1 MPTVVITPFSRDCK
15 TVWREKDHR
24 LSMTKWKHSL
34 MAIKQYFATFL
45 QMVQDSKPY
54 FSPFR
59 CSHLYP
65 ASQTLSVMFHFP
77 ENTSG
82 TTLVKEVELRFG
94 KCLWSLNVFMDKETG
109 FFVNPS
115 WKQIETRQYQ
125 NHFQKHCRKQGRSG
139 VSNRV
144 CRFQMQLPFQ
154 YKHWKLFFL
163 FDTGWQSIA
172 TSMESY
178 CDKKAL
184 LRGEAVDVMFREIPW
199 EVDLISESLCP
210 VSHWDMTLQ
219 THFYDIHLLL
229 I

>member
-1 MPTVVITPFSRDCK
+1 
-15 TVWREKDHR
+15 
-24 LSMTKWKHSL
+24 
-34 MAIKQYFATFL
+34 MAIKQHFATFL
-45 QMVQDSKPY
+45 QIIQDPKLY
-54 FSPFR
+54 FSPFC

-65 ASQTLSVMFHFP
+65 DSQTLSVMFHFP

-82 TTLVKEVELRFG
+82 TTLVKVLLRFE
-94 KCLWSLNVFMDKETG
+94 KRLWFLHVFMDKETG
-109 FFVNPS
+109 IFVNPS

-125 NHFQKHCRKQGRSG
+125 NYFQKHCRKQGRSNA
-139 VSNRV
+139 SDRV

-163 FDTGWQSIA
+163 FCTSWQSIA

-178 CDKKAL
+178 GDKKAL
-184 LRGEAVDVMFREIPW
+184 LQGGAVDVTPQEMSW
-199 EVDLISESLCP
+199 KVDLLSGLFCP
-210 VSHWDMTLQ
+210 VLDLDMTLQ